1 MRRQLAMVSLSVTA
15 LVMVAFLVPLALVV
29 RNQAADRALSR
40 AERDTQAIAASLA
53 VAPATMGADISLDL
67 AADVLRAFRGESA
80 FTVVFPDGRTVGA
93 GFDESPGLPQARR
106 GAAFSTDIEGGYEVL
121 VPVLD
126 TFDVPTPGEVE
137 PPIRTVV
144 VRTVVSDQELQRG
157 VALAWVMLG
166 ALGVFLVVIAVVV
179 TDRLGRKIVR
189 PVAALSDA
197 ARSLGRGDLET
208 RVEPAGPPEVA
219 EVGEAF
225 NVLAHRLV
233 GLLNAERESVAD
245 LSHRL
250 RTPLT
255 ALRLQAETLRDRDEA
270 AALSA
275 DIDRVGKAVD
285 RMIEEARRPAESGVR
300 STADLAAVVRHRAR
314 YWKVLADE
322 QGRRT
327 DVDTPESAQWV
338 GIGSDELG
346 AVIDTLIENVFAHT
360 APGVGYHIGVEPV
373 DGGVELVVEDD
384 GAGFPDTAVVRR
396 GASAGGSTGL
406 GLDIA
411 RRAAQRTGGDLVVT
425 NRPEGGARVSVRFG
439 ALDVVE
445 VGGGGAHL
453 GAPAG

>member
-1 MRRQLAMVSLSVTA
+1 
-15 LVMVAFLVPLALVV
+15 
-29 RNQAADRALSR
+29 
-40 AERDTQAIAASLA
+40 
-53 VAPATMGADISLDL
+53 
-67 AADVLRAFRGESA
+67 
-80 FTVVFPDGRTVGA
+80 
-93 GFDESPGLPQARR
+93 
-106 GAAFSTDIEGGYEVL
+106 
-121 VPVLD
+121 
-126 TFDVPTPGEVE
+126 
-137 PPIRTVV
+137 
-144 VRTVVSDQELQRG
+144 
-157 VALAWVMLG
+157 
-166 ALGVFLVVIAVVV
+166 
-179 TDRLGRKIVR
+179 
-189 PVAALSDA
+189 
-197 ARSLGRGDLET
+197 
-208 RVEPAGPPEVA
+208 
-219 EVGEAF
+219 VGEAF

-360 APGVGYHIGVEPV
+360 APGVGYRIGVEPV
-373 DGGVELVVEDD
+373 DGGVELVIEDD

-396 GASAGGSTGL
+396 GASAAGSTGL

-445 VGGGGAHL
+445 VGAGGAHL